1 MRKTDN
7 LPGAGEQHITQP
19 EANTERQRKPIS
31 RLALRS
37 LLRVFRAT
45 LAPATNAI
53 KLPVVLCA
61 GLFAL
66 TVLSVSTD
74 LIARQNLPQI
84 GEPADAALSPSVER
98 AIGKSFM
105 RQIRASVPLVRDIQ
119 VNEYMKSLG
128 ARLATNVD
136 NPENHEFTFFVIQ
149 NPAINA
155 FAIPGGFIG
164 INSGLIEAMD
174 QEDQLA
180 AVVGHEIAHITQR
193 HHARSVASSKRNRLT
208 AVAAVLAAIIIG
220 QSNPQAG
227 QAALAAGLAASQQ
240 SIINFT
246 RTNEYEADRIGIE
259 ILADADYRPVAM
271 AEAFEILRRKN
282 NLNASGISQIEY
294 LRTHPLDNTRIAEAG
309 NRAEAL
315 PRSNRSVDTLVSF
328 AIFKA
333 RIRVGTTRD
342 SGQLERNY
350 RALLDSPDKARR
362 IEATYAL
369 TMLDLQKR
377 RFQSAVERIEPLLEQ
392 NPDNLNVQLLASRAW
407 FAAGDADKSEKRLTL
422 LASVFPQNYSIINM
436 QVTQF
441 LEKEEP
447 DRARD
452 ALRYYLRTSAKP
464 DSFAYRD
471 LANVEQQIGNDS
483 ASHEALARYFT
494 ELNELGRARA
504 QLVLALRTVNSG
516 TSDQLRLNA
525 RLRELDS
532 ELQGNR

>member
-1 MRKTDN
+1 MRMSV
-7 LPGAGEQHITQP
+7 LSPLLWAF
-19 EANTERQRKPIS
+19 R
-31 RLALRS
+31 RS
-37 LLRVFRAT
+37 LTSSRALNIAVVACASAMALSLLMT
-45 LAPATNAI
+45 SGNLA
-53 KLPVVLCA
+53 
-61 GLFAL
+61 
-66 TVLSVSTD
+66 
-74 LIARQNLPQI
+74 ARQNLPQI
-84 GEPADAALSPSVER
+84 GEPADAALSPALER
-98 AIGKSFM
+98 EIGKSFM
-105 RQIRASVPLVRDIQ
+105 RQIRARVPMVRDIQ

-136 NPENHEFTFFVIQ
+136 NPENHQFTFFVIQ

-174 QEDQLA
+174 VEDQLA

-220 QSNPQAG
+220 QSDPQAG

-259 ILADADYRPVAM
+259 ILADADYRPAAM
-271 AEAFEILRRKN
+271 AEAFQILRRKN

-309 NRAEAL
+309 NRAESL
-315 PRSNRSVDTLVSF
+315 PRSNNSVDTIAAF

-333 RIRVGTTRD
+333 RIRVVTTRD

-350 RALLDSPDKARR
+350 KALLDSPDKGRQ

-377 RFQSAVERIEPLLEQ
+377 RYKNAVERIEPLLEEF
-392 NPDNLNVQLLASRAW
+392 PDNLNVQLLASRAW
-407 FAAGDADKSEKRLTL
+407 FASGQTDKSKSRLSL
-422 LASVFPQNYSIINM
+422 LASVFPQNYSVVNM

-441 LEKEEP
+441 LEQEKP
-447 DRARD
+447 DQAQNV
-452 ALRYYLRTSAKP
+452 LRKYLKTSVKP

-471 LANVEQQIGNDS
+471 LANVEQQMGNES

-494 ELNELGRARA
+494 DLNELGRARA
-504 QLVLALRTVNSG
+504 QLVLALRSVNSG

-525 RLRELDS
+525 RLRELDN
-532 ELQGNR
+532 ELQQR